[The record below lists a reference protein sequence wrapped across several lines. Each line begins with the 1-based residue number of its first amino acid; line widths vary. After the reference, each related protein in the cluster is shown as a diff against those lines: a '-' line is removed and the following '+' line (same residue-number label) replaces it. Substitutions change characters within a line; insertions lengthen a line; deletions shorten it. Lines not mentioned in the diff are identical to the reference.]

1 MIEDIISKAKMIV
14 EWFSICKSYAQ
25 FSDKNI
31 VHKNHQAKIY
41 QILRINSAS
50 NKDQKQ
56 PLRGAL

>member
-14 EWFSICKSYAQ
+14 EWFSICRSYAQ

-41 QILRINSAS
+41 QILRIN
-50 NKDQKQ
+50 
-56 PLRGAL
+56 